1 MFLIPCCRFEMGKT
15 DAMKKR
21 KKCRRRTTSKWLIVE
36 VLYLDLEDLKQSD
49 SDESWGGVGGGG
61 GGRER
66 ENSNSKTCVRSIW
79 T

>member
-1 MFLIPCCRFEMGKT
+1 MGKT

-21 KKCRRRTTSKWLIVE
+21 KKCRRITTTSKWLIVE

-49 SDESWGGVGGGG
+49 SDESWGGVGLGGRE
-61 GGRER
+61 RER